1 MTREEWKNNKS
12 FEQIS
17 REMHGLFR
25 EWPTQSEVIEGTS
38 GDTQDKSKKNKTE

>member
-17 REMHGLFR
+17 REMRGLFR
-25 EWPTQSEVIEGTS
+25 EWPTQSEVIEGFD
-38 GDTQDKSKKNKTE
+38 GPQAKENTEKRG